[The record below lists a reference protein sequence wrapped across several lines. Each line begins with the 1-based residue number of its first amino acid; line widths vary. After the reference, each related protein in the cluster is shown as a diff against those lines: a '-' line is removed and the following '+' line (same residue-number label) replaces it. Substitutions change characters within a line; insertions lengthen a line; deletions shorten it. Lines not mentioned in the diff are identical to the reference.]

1 MQEARNVVE
10 FSQSRRTAG
19 PVSNRVLDDCGE
31 LAANRLV
38 EALGAALEAAGK
50 ELHRLAA
57 HTHHHEM
64 SMLYLQGMEFLRDHA
79 SAIEIGFR
87 QTFFKEFKRSCRK
100 GLVAANPANRSDT
113 QLSLMAPED
122 LEETLAVNNLANALH
137 NACGE
142 ELFGLNQRIGIL
154 LDRRDLGSED
164 NPLGPEVIGKAILD
178 TFKERDSALKVR
190 LALVPMLN
198 KHLPERVK
206 VVYQTVNRFLVD
218 KGVLPTLRIGLKK
231 GSRPFES
238 STGEQGDAGSAP
250 QNPDLLS
257 VLQQL
262 LTAGARGVGPPIA
275 GTPGVSGSPVP
286 GTINPTGGGMAAG
299 AATANAVTPPLPA
312 GAVVS
317 TAPVFVHTLTQLQR
331 GQTEGL
337 DLQGLDAAHL
347 GNGQINVL
355 RVIKNSGV
363 AAGMGHLDAMTLDI
377 VALIFDYILDDR
389 RVPDAM
395 KALIGRLQIP
405 VLKVAML
412 DRNFFSQKHHP
423 ARRLLDMLAEVSMG
437 WDAGE
442 GHESGLYRKV
452 DDIVQR
458 ILNDFDDKLDVFH
471 TALADLEG
479 YLAEE
484 KRQIDAHTARGAQ
497 LLYTREQREIAE
509 TIAYD
514 TIHTQLFGHPTPA
527 LIQDFLHGTWRQ
539 LLTLVYSQSGE
550 DSEAW
555 RGAVQTMS
563 DLIWSVAPKTT
574 AEDRRQL
581 VQRLPGLLKRL
592 SDGFKTL
599 ETAQAEQDRFFAAL
613 VKCHA
618 EAVKSGLK
626 GPTAEMATE
635 PAIDTQETRRAASSV
650 SCTPAGGGWGAAQP
664 WGHSEPHAPPQCPDP
679 ADFEEVPVPAE
690 AVEVMPTVL
699 EEVSALPILS
709 QHADTEEITLTEV
722 SWLAGGE
729 PEGDRYDVMV
739 RQLKRGSWI
748 EFRQEDGNMARAKLA
763 WISPMKGI
771 YLFTNRLGQRA
782 MSISASGLAAK
793 LRDGQIQLL
802 DDVPLMDRAM
812 DALLSKLQNTA

>member
-19 PVSNRVLDDCGE
+19 PAGNRVLDDSGE

-38 EALGAALEAAGK
+38 EALGKALEVSGK
-50 ELHRLAA
+50 ELHQLAA

-64 SMLYLQGMEFLRDHA
+64 SMLYLEGMEFLRDRA
-79 SAIEIGFR
+79 AAIEVGFR
-87 QTFFKEFKRSCRK
+87 QTFFKAYKQGCRK
-100 GLVAANPANRSDT
+100 ALMAANPVARSDS
-113 QLSLMAPED
+113 QLSLMEPDD

-142 ELFGLNQRIGIL
+142 ELFGLNQRMGVL
-154 LDRRDLGSED
+154 LDQRDLSSED

-178 TFKERDSALKVR
+178 TFKEQDSDLKVR
-190 LALVPMLN
+190 LVLASMLN
-198 KHLPERVK
+198 KQLPERVK
-206 VVYQTVNRFLVD
+206 EVYQTLNRFLVD
-218 KGVLPTLRIGLKK
+218 KGVLPAIRVGLKK
-231 GSRPFES
+231 APKG
-238 STGEQGDAGSAP
+238 GEAGSVGQVNAGGP
-250 QNPDLLS
+250 VQNADLLT

-262 LTAGARGVGPPIA
+262 LASGGRAAGPLLAGAPVM
-275 GTPGVSGSPVP
+275 PGIPVP
-286 GTINPTGGGMAAG
+286 ASLASGGPSTGTVAGAMPTGGV
-299 AATANAVTPPLPA
+299 ATAT
-312 GAVVS
+312 
-317 TAPVFVHTLTQLQR
+317 PVFMHTLTQLQR

-337 DLQGLDAAHL
+337 NLQGLEAAHL
-347 GNGQINVL
+347 GDGQINVL
-355 RVIKNSGV
+355 REIKNAGV
-363 AAGMGHLDAMTLDI
+363 AAGMGQVDAMTLDI

-412 DRNFFSQKHHP
+412 DRNFFSQKAHP
-423 ARRLLDMLAEVSMG
+423 ARRLLDTLAEVSMG
-437 WDAGE
+437 WNAEE

-471 TALADLEG
+471 AALEDLEG

-497 LLYTREQREIAE
+497 LLYTREQRELAE
-509 TIAYD
+509 VVAYD
-514 TIHTQLFGHPTPA
+514 TIHTQLFGHSAPA

-563 DLIWSVAPKTT
+563 DLIWSVTPKTS
-574 AEDRRQL
+574 AEERKLL
-581 VQRLPGLLKRL
+581 VQRLPGILKRM

-599 ETAQAEQDRFFAAL
+599 EVPQAEQDRFFAAL

-618 EAVKSGLK
+618 EAVKSGMK
-626 GPTAEMATE
+626 GATAETANE
-635 PAIDTQETRRAASSV
+635 PAVSPIPAAS
-650 SCTPAGGGWGAAQP
+650 PQP
-664 WGHSEPHAPPQCPDP
+664 VPHEP
-679 ADFEEVPVPAE
+679 ADFEEVPVLNE
-690 AVEVMPTVL
+690 AVEVMPTL
-699 EEVSALPILS
+699 LQEVSALPIVS
-709 QHADTEEITLTEV
+709 QHTDTEEITLTDV

-729 PEGDRYDVMV
+729 PEDDKYDVMV

-782 MSISASGLAAK
+782 MSIHASGLATK
-793 LRDGQIQLL
+793 LREGQIQLI
-802 DDVPLMDRAM
+802 DSVPLMDRAV
-812 DALLSKLQNTA
+812 DALLSKLHNTA

>member
-19 PVSNRVLDDCGE
+19 PAGNRVLDDSGE

-38 EALGAALEAAGK
+38 EALGKALEVSGK
-50 ELHRLAA
+50 ELHQLAA
-57 HTHHHEM
+57 HSQHHDM

-79 SAIEIGFR
+79 AAIEVGFR
-87 QTFFKEFKRSCRK
+87 QTFFKAFKQGCRK
-100 GLVAANPANRSDT
+100 GLLVSDPSARSDA
-113 QLSLMAPED
+113 QLSLMEPDD

-142 ELFGLNQRIGIL
+142 ELYGLNQRIGVL
-154 LDRRDLGSED
+154 LNQRDLSSED

-178 TFKERDSALKVR
+178 SFKEQDSALKVR
-190 LALVPMLN
+190 LVLVSMLN

-206 VVYQTVNRFLVD
+206 GIYQTLNRFLVD
-218 KGVLPTLRIGLKK
+218 KGVLPAIRVGLKK
-231 GSRPFES
+231 GSRPSES
-238 STGEQGDAGSAP
+238 TAGEQADAAGTAKT
-250 QNPDLLS
+250 PDLLA

-262 LTAGARGVGPPIA
+262 LGAGGHGAGPILA
-275 GTPGVSGSPVP
+275 GTPVLAAPACGVPAT
-286 GTINPTGGGMAAG
+286 GTLST
-299 AATANAVTPPLPA
+299 
-312 GAVVS
+312 GAVAGSLPPGGVV
-317 TAPVFVHTLTQLQR
+317 TATPVFVHTLTQLQR
-331 GQTEGL
+331 GKIEGL

-347 GNGQINVL
+347 GDGQINVL
-355 RVIKNSGV
+355 REIKNAGV
-363 AAGMGHLDAMTLDI
+363 AAGMGHVDAMTLDI

-412 DRNFFSQKHHP
+412 DRNFFSQKAHP
-423 ARRLLDMLAEVSMG
+423 ARRLLDTLAEVSMG
-437 WDAGE
+437 WNAEE

-452 DDIVQR
+452 DEIVQR
-458 ILNDFDDKLDVFH
+458 ILNDFDDKLDVFYA
-471 TALADLEG
+471 ALEDLDG

-497 LLYTREQREIAE
+497 LLYTREQRELADVV
-509 TIAYD
+509 AYD
-514 TIHTQLFGHPTPA
+514 AIHTQLFGHSAPA

-539 LLTLVYSQSGE
+539 LLTLVYSQAGE

-555 RGAVQTMS
+555 RSAVQTMS

-574 AEDRRQL
+574 AEERKLL
-581 VQRLPGLLKRL
+581 VQRLPGMLKRL

-599 ETAQAEQDRFFAAL
+599 DTAQAEQDRFFAAL

-618 EAVKSGLK
+618 EAVKNGMK
-626 GPTAEMATE
+626 GPTTVTGTDTE
-635 PAIDTQETRRAASSV
+635 PANNSMASPQPALQE
-650 SCTPAGGGWGAAQP
+650 
-664 WGHSEPHAPPQCPDP
+664 P
-679 ADFEEVPVPAE
+679 ADFEEVPVLNE
-690 AVEVMPTVL
+690 TVEVTPTVMQ
-699 EEVSALPILS
+699 EISALPIVS
-709 QHADTEEITLTEV
+709 QHADTEEITLTDV

-729 PEGDRYDVMV
+729 PEGDKYDVMV

-748 EFRQEDGNMARAKLA
+748 EFQQEDGNMGRAKLA

-782 MSISASGLAAK
+782 MSINAKGLATK
-793 LRDGQIQLL
+793 LREGQIQLI
-802 DDVPLMDRAM
+802 DSVPLMDRAV
-812 DALLSKLQNTA
+812 DALLSRLQNTA